1 MNGMDNEAYRNDIM
15 KFIKYLNKWRE
26 FTGDYSRKPLVSYK
40 YPVTMVSI
48 YVHTGILYHHINMY
62 KQTHKSKWISKYRD
76 LIMGIKET
84 ELPHVYKHIRAYNNK
99 ISKLITR
106 KRGMIR

>member
-1 MNGMDNEAYRNDIM
+1 MNGMDNEAFRNDIM

-26 FTGDYSRKPLVSYK
+26 FTGDYEREPLISYR
-40 YPVTMVSI
+40 YPMTISVYI
-48 YVHTGILYHHINMY
+48 RTGILYHHVNMY
-62 KQTHKSKWISKYRD
+62 KRTHKSKWIYKYRE
-76 LIMGIKET
+76 LVMGIEET
-84 ELPHVYKHIRAYNNK
+84 VIPHVYGCVRAYNNK